1 MLTLAEQKGNR
12 TKEKVPPHLPSWL
25 IFQGTHQDTLGFTL
39 QKIQYM
45 DLKHRPTHYTYRILL
60 VTENPGRE
68 APSAH
73 SSVDVNVREGLNLC
87 RY

>member
-1 MLTLAEQKGNR
+1 M
-12 TKEKVPPHLPSWL
+12 
-25 IFQGTHQDTLGFTL
+25 THFSRDTSGHIRVYTA
-39 QKIQYM
+39 KDTIYG
-45 DLKHRPTHYTYRILL
+45 LKHRPTHYTYRILL

-87 RY
+87 SY